1 MNKPNIIMA
10 EMIYNAGGGG
20 YEDEYDMYGYG
31 GMGEDSL
38 SSEELGID
46 ALMEKYKI
54 TTDDL
59 PQYRLFLANKDVN
72 QPKKFTDSQT
82 PDLFRWIQS
91 YGIYLGLKGCLPE
104 FDKLTKE
111 FIKYQDDEKKRD
123 EIGESGKK
131 ELNKYEVKSGESPDE
146 SKYKS
151 GKYYIKV
158 MAKIIANGKEW
169 VSKETDRLNGILSGG
184 NLIKEKEEWFQQRLN
199 ILSVFANA
207 INPPENKEEL

>member
-1 MNKPNIIMA
+1 MA
-10 EMIYNAGGGG
+10 EMTYNAGGG

-46 ALMEKYKI
+46 DLMTKYKI
-54 TTDDL
+54 STEDL

-72 QPKKFTDSQT
+72 NPKKFTDSQT

-111 FIKYQDDEKKRD
+111 FIKYGDDDKKRD
-123 EIGESGKK
+123 EIGENGKK
-131 ELNKYEVKSGESPDE
+131 ELDKYDIKNGESPDE
-146 SKYKS
+146 NKYKS

-158 MAKIIANGKEW
+158 MAKIVANGKEY
-169 VSKETDRLNGILSGG
+169 VSKEIDRLNGILSGG
-184 NLIKEKEEWFQQRLN
+184 NLIKEKEEWFQIRLN
-199 ILSVFANA
+199 ILSVFQNE
-207 INPPENKEEL
+207 INPTENKDEL